1 MALTTL
7 PYPNMDFTPLDILT
21 ADELDH
27 IVANYTAINNATI
40 SPSIFSDGSIAMS
53 KVDWSTATN
62 GTSYFKIGRLG
73 ICWGTITATVGQRMD
88 NFWADATVNF
98 PITYSVAPT
107 ATFTAQAFKRE
118 GEAQP
123 YHVTVNTNSVST
135 TSSSISIER
144 LWYGGTVTPE
154 STTVYVNW
162 IAIGLLPE

>member
-73 ICWGTITATVGQRMD
+73 ICWGTVTATVGQRPE

-98 PITYSVAPT
+98 PLTYSVAPT
-107 ATFTAQAFKRE
+107 ATFTAQVFKRADE
-118 GEAQP
+118 QP
-123 YHVTVNTNSVST
+123 YHVTINTNSVST

-144 LWYGGTVTPE
+144 TAYGGTVTTE
-154 STTVYVNW
+154 STTVHVNW